1 MIITFLGHRFLK
13 NHEAI
18 FEKIK
23 KSIIEHLKY
32 EEKMVFYCGG
42 YGDFDNLS
50 AHACHQVKKIHPNS
64 EVIYVTPYIIESGQ
78 EGAMLL
84 KEYDSISY
92 PPLENVPPKFAIC
105 KRNEWMIE
113 KSDLIIAYVNATYG
127 GAYKSL
133 QYAKRKG
140 KQIINLAEL

>member
-32 EEKMVFYCGG
+32 DEKMAFYCGG

-50 AHACHQVKKIHPNS
+50 AHACRQVKKIHPNS

-113 KSDLIIAYVNATYG
+113 NSDTVITYVKYSTG
-127 GAYKSL
+127 GAYKFKEI
-133 QYAKRKG
+133 AKKKEKR
-140 KQIINLAEL
+140 IIELSI